1 MTLRDH
7 RAAVRLDARVEHS
20 VVYAQPFGR
29 NANELEPAVG
39 NDWKAAGQSLCPDGA
54 QDDG

>member
-7 RAAVRLDARVEHS
+7 RAAVRLDARVEHG
-20 VVYAQPFGR
+20 VLYAQPLGR

-39 NDWKAAGQSLCPDGA
+39 NDREAAG
-54 QDDG
+54 

>member
-7 RAAVRLDARVEHS
+7 RAAVRLDARVEHG
-20 VVYAQPFGR
+20 VLYAQPFGR

-39 NDWKAAGQSLCPDGA
+39 NDRKAAG
-54 QDDG
+54 